1 MPCMVRRI
9 GASAAAAQPQL
20 TARPTG
26 QKWSAASPCSPIV
39 SRGRSDVFVAL
50 RGIFRAMQSATHNI
64 AFAPSATEVAPHITT
79 AVRRLLPTSIVL
91 QPGNRRLGARSMR
104 KTMASAAA
112 ANGAPDAVVQ
122 HWGLWSRK
130 SLVLVENYIDRTY
143 PPDPMM
149 ASLFDF
155 LLPVSRAPYRFV

>member
-1 MPCMVRRI
+1 
-9 GASAAAAQPQL
+9 
-20 TARPTG
+20 
-26 QKWSAASPCSPIV
+26 
-39 SRGRSDVFVAL
+39 
-50 RGIFRAMQSATHNI
+50 
-64 AFAPSATEVAPHITT
+64 
-79 AVRRLLPTSIVL
+79 
-91 QPGNRRLGARSMR
+91 
-104 KTMASAAA
+104 MASAAA

>member
-1 MPCMVRRI
+1 MWR
-9 GASAAAAQPQL
+9 
-20 TARPTG
+20 TH
-26 QKWSAASPCSPIV
+26 IV
-39 SRGRSDVFVAL
+39 SRLLVSLAC
-50 RGIFRAMQSATHNI
+50 
-64 AFAPSATEVAPHITT
+64 
-79 AVRRLLPTSIVL
+79 AVGGT
-91 QPGNRRLGARSMR
+91 
-104 KTMASAAA
+104 
-112 ANGAPDAVVQ
+112 DAVVQ